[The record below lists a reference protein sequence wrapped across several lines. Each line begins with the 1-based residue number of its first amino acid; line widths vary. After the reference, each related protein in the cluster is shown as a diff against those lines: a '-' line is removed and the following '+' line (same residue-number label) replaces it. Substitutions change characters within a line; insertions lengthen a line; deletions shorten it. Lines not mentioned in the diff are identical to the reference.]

1 MLGSKKTIKNK
12 KVKSK
17 KEIDKEIKVIIEFGK
32 FYIIF

>member
-1 MLGSKKTIKNK
+1 MIGSKKTIKN

-32 FYIIF
+32 FYIYF

>member
-1 MLGSKKTIKNK
+1 MLGSKKTIKN

>member
-1 MLGSKKTIKNK
+1 MIGSKKTIKN

>member
-1 MLGSKKTIKNK
+1 MIGSKKTIKN

-17 KEIDKEIKVIIEFGK
+17 KEIDKEIKVVIEFGK